1 MAKGTSRQEVLAEI
15 RRLILDNALPAGE
28 RISEHEIARRLNVS
42 RTPVRLA
49 FSALAQEGLLVKA
62 ETRGYRV
69 RRIEAKDIA
78 DAIEVRGA
86 LEGVAARLAAQNG
99 LSSEQRQRMEARLA
113 DGDALFAKGRLEEA
127 DVAAYHD
134 LNMDFHAA
142 IIEASGNH
150 AIFEALARNDHLPF
164 ASIASLAV
172 DLSALEKEFRRL
184 NFAHMQHHVI
194 FDAIRSGEGAR
205 AEAAMREHAYSA
217 MRYIDMF
224 GRTNADGGTI
234 TVVRRH

>member
-1 MAKGTSRQEVLAEI
+1 MTKGASRHEVLAEI
-15 RRLILDNALPAGE
+15 RRLILDGALAAGT
-28 RISEHEIARRLNVS
+28 RVSEHEIARRLDVS

-49 FSALAQEGLLVKA
+49 FSALAQEGVLVKA

-99 LSSEQRQRMEARLA
+99 LSAEMRRRMAARLA
-113 DGDALFAKGRLEEA
+113 DGDALFAKGRLTEA
-127 DVAAYHD
+127 DIAAYHD

-142 IIEASGNH
+142 IVEAGGNQ
-150 AIFEALARNDHLPF
+150 AIAEALARNDHLPF
-164 ASIASLAV
+164 ASISSLAV
-172 DLSALEKEFRRL
+172 DLAALDKEFRRL

-194 FDAIRSGEGAR
+194 VDAIQSGEGAR

-217 MRYIDMF
+217 MRYIGMF
-224 GRTNADGGTI
+224 DRTGADGGGV
-234 TVVRRH
+234 TVMRRR